1 MIVAWL
7 SYIDSQPFGE
17 ETGNANRAK
26 WGDISDPAQL
36 LVSKLRSYF
45 AEPDAMN
52 VSAVQNIVESI
63 LRLQKNLEPGKAN
76 AREKARILLE
86 CALAECRIGEKTR
99 AASLAKDALAHFDT
113 NGDTIYV
120 ATTLFLLGYLA
131 SSLNNAEQALV
142 YWRDSHTEFK
152 SIYQACDETQ
162 HAPYRRW
169 LGLRLADIDAIEK
182 ETVNRISE
190 VRKPVPMPN
199 PTPPSAADQARRDRL
214 VLAQP
219 DHAQMEAHFRQSGFP
234 EGSFASIEIEHAVI
248 QNQRHRI
255 VNLKADGAPVQLQ
268 AADRFITV
276 RVESDSMNQAR
287 NQHSAGI
294 DPGDYVLL
302 RLQST
307 ADHGDIVAVQVFH
320 EGSTAALRYYYASPD
335 GIVLEPSSTNRGQQ
349 AYHFMPGD
357 PSFEI
362 RGVAVALFKPD
373 PEPSLSR

>member
-7 SYIDSQPFGE
+7 NYIDSQPFGD
-17 ETGNANRAK
+17 ETGNGNRAK

-52 VSAVQNIVESI
+52 AAAVQNLVDSI
-63 LRLQKNLEPGKAN
+63 IRLQKNLEPGKAN
-76 AREKARILLE
+76 AREKARIILE
-86 CALAECRIGEKTR
+86 CALSECRIGEKTR
-99 AASLAKDALAHFDT
+99 AVSMAKDALAQFDA

-131 SSLNNAEQALV
+131 NSLNNAEQALV

-152 SIYQACDETQ
+152 AIFLACDETQ

-169 LGLRLADIDAIEK
+169 IGLRLGDIDAIEK

-190 VRKPVPMPN
+190 VRKPVPT
-199 PTPPSAADQARRDRL
+199 PTVQPSSTVPASRDRL
-214 VLAQP
+214 VLDKPDRAQAETNL
-219 DHAQMEAHFRQSGFP
+219 AQTGFA
-234 EGSFASIEIEHAVI
+234 EETLAAVEIEHVVI

-255 VNLKADGAPVQLQ
+255 VNLRAESPAVLLQ
-268 AADRFITV
+268 AAGRLITI

-287 NQHSAGI
+287 NHHKVGI

-302 RLQST
+302 RVQST
-307 ADHGDIVAVQVFH
+307 ADYGDIVAVQVFH
-320 EGSTAALRYYYASPD
+320 EGNTAALRYIYTSPD
-335 GIVLEPSSTNRGQQ
+335 GVVLEPSSSNRAHQ

-357 PSFEI
+357 PGFEI

-373 PEPSLSR
+373 PEATSSR